1 MPKIKT
7 KKSASKRFRVTGSGK
22 VKKKNTNTRHLL
34 SNKDAKSKRQARG
47 TTIVEH
53 PGDLKRI
60 KKMMPY
66 QF

>member
-7 KKSASKRFRVTGSGK
+7 KKSAAKRFRVTGSGK

-34 SNKDAKSKRQARG
+34 SNKSTKSKRQARG
-47 TTIVEH
+47 TTIVEGL
-53 PGDLKRI
+53 GDLKRI